1 MEYGL
6 VLAGGGV
13 RGAYQIGV
21 WKALKELNIKVSAVS
36 GVSIGAVNGALFVQG
51 SKTKAERLWNK
62 IAIDDIISLPK
73 EIENDENLFKVKNLM
88 KIAELND
95 KFYRDFHDVDP
106 AWSIDKKNQGQQVTV
121 PVSADGNI

>member
-21 WKALKELNIKVSAVS
+21 WKALKELKIKVSAVS

-62 IAIDDIISLPK
+62 IAIGDIISLPK
-73 EIENDENLFKVKNLM
+73 EMENDENLFKVKNLM
-88 KIAELND
+88 KIA
-95 KFYRDFHDVDP
+95 
-106 AWSIDKKNQGQQVTV
+106 KNLQ
-121 PVSADGNI
+121 